1 MERIKHNRQ
10 SRPTGPRVERIKSG
24 EFQVLGIEDY
34 SPTFLTRA
42 KAEAWL
48 SAKLKTGE
56 KAKRPQPRS
65 CLCCGKGFESEG
77 FHNRLCQP
85 CRLRA
90 SQEQDV
96 PFSFGVVSGR
106 KRA

>member
-1 MERIKHNRQ
+1 MEVVKHNRQ
-10 SRPTGPRVERIKSG
+10 SRPTGPRVERLHRG
-24 EFQVLGIEDY
+24 EFQVLGIEAL
-34 SPTFLTRA
+34 SPTFVTRA
-42 KAEAWL
+42 EAEAWL
-48 SAKLKTGE
+48 QAHLAKAS

-65 CLCCGKGFESEG
+65 CMCCGKGFESEG

-90 SQEQDV
+90 NQDQDV
-96 PFSFGVVSGR
+96 PFSFGAVHGR

>member
-1 MERIKHNRQ
+1 MEEIKYSWMRR
-10 SRPTGPRVERIKSG
+10 SSGPRVERIKSG
-24 EFQVLGIEDY
+24 EFQVLGIDTY
-34 SPTFLTRA
+34 SPVFWTRA
-42 KAEAWL
+42 EAEAWL
-48 SAKLKTGE
+48 NAKLEAGS

-77 FHNRLCQP
+77 FHNRMCQP